1 MGFVFEKVDDSFFP
15 TGTPVGGGEETSYLE
30 NYRPSRDVFES
41 KNRSDS
47 QYNELRKKIDPIIN
61 TVNERLNTNLANPMT
76 ELKREEIPIEKM
88 WESTFDNDINEVF
101 DIIKK
106 NKGLF
111 PEYDGLSLDGIYKEV
126 ANDIGQLELK
136 QADIVTRQT
145 ALGAVG
151 EFAGMAAAAATD
163 PVNVTAMAL
172 DVLFTKGAAKTATSA
187 FLGKQTLQLML
198 RESLIAATSESVI
211 QKPVSDWYKTLDLP
225 YDFNTFAS
233 NVLAASAG
241 AAVFTGAISSIVPG
255 IKLGKKATMQGVE
268 AFEKASALVKGVKY
282 KKNPDIDFASK
293 LDDVDEIVSE
303 SNPNLDDAGDFEHI
317 KTLDET
323 ESILNEK
330 GIDEFDNNV
339 DANLEADVEIN
350 AKEFDGPNSRG
361 YEEQMAILGS
371 EFEEEFA
378 AKGDAFLEETVPID
392 MLDPV
397 TNEFVPT
404 EVKIKDIADEIAQD
418 KTMVERLEGCLS

>member
-1 MGFVFEKVDDSFFP
+1 VS
-15 TGTPVGGGEETSYLE
+15 
-30 NYRPSRDVFES
+30 ES
-41 KNRSDS
+41 KDRSDS
-47 QYNELRKKIDPIIN
+47 QYYGLRNKIDPIIN
-61 TVNERLNTNLANPMT
+61 TVNERLNINLSNPMT
-76 ELKREEIPIEKM
+76 EQKRDQIPTEKM

-101 DIIKK
+101 DIIQA

-111 PEYDGLSLDGIYKEV
+111 PEYDGLSLDKIYKEIV
-126 ANDIGQLELK
+126 NDIGKLELK
-136 QADIVTRQT
+136 QADIAARQT
-145 ALGAVG
+145 TLGAVG
-151 EFAGMAAAAATD
+151 EFAGTAAAAATD
-163 PVNVTAMAL
+163 PWNLAAAAL
-172 DVLFTKGAAKTATSA
+172 DLLFTKGAATRVVASGA

-198 RESLIAATSESVI
+198 RESLIAATSESII

-282 KKNPDIDFASK
+282 KKNPDIDVASK
-293 LDDVDEIVSE
+293 LDDVDEIVSK

-330 GIDEFDNNV
+330 GIDEFNSNV